1 MDFASVTAL
10 AEDMSGGAVLLSGGS
25 IALLLCALGES
36 AEKRRLWTG
45 SAEFG
50 GISDAEWDTIQSMV
64 GLCEREIMKN
74 GLTGTFSYVL
84 KIPDGALLCDGAIC
98 QRVDYPSL
106 YEAWEGTALILDE
119 NSFRLPDLRDR
130 VVIGTS
136 QNHSL
141 LATGG
146 EESHNLTDGEMPSHS
161 HSIPGTATA
170 LAVSPGELPVL
181 IPLSVSL
188 TGSVGADL
196 AHNNMQPYI
205 SLLGVVWT

>member
-1 MDFASVTAL
+1 MDYASVTAL
-10 AEDMSGGAVLLSGGS
+10 ASDMSGSAVLLSGSS

-45 SAEFG
+45 TGEFG
-50 GISDAEWDTIQSMV
+50 GITNSEWDTIQAMV

-84 KIPDGALLCDGAIC
+84 KVPDGALLCDGSYC

-106 YEAWEGTALILDE
+106 YDAWEGTILIVDE
-119 NSFRLPDLRDR
+119 NTFRLPDLRDKF
-130 VVIGTS
+130 VIGTS

-146 EESHNLTDGEMPSHS
+146 EEEHNLTDNEMPNHT
-161 HSIPGTATA
+161 HTVQGTMTA
-170 LAVSPGELPVL
+170 LAVGPGEMPVL
-181 IPLSVSL
+181 IPLAVGW
-188 TGSVGADL
+188 TGNAGAGF
-196 AHNNMQPYI
+196 AHNNMPPYI